1 MHNRSNRAPTWKWL
15 VAFLVALLAAI
26 AFQALMSIDSGAST
40 NAGPSPAASAKT
52 APKRYHHAQAGT
64 PVYFFKPLYA
74 DKPRSAFEYE
84 TLPSGAVR
92 FMDAYDHRE
101 YCMTQPFEMKE
112 RPLPESA
119 VKDGPA
125 DMAEKERL
133 MNEPLKYYLIT
144 SYATAKGYRYST
156 FRYAIDR
163 NGTLHF
169 DQRGSKLAI
178 SPPYI
183 IEENFVGKGNNPKIP
198 DYPPSPDRG

>member
-1 MHNRSNRAPTWKWL
+1 MKNNLADFVKRGQL
-15 VAFLVALLAAI
+15 VSLALIVPLL
-26 AFQALMSIDSGAST
+26 F
-40 NAGPSPAASAKT
+40 AASGCGKHDPASSAAGKSSK
-52 APKRYHHAQAGT
+52 ALPKRYHHAQAGT

-92 FMDAYDHRE
+92 FIDAYDHRE

-125 DMAEKERL
+125 NMAEKERA

-144 SYATAKGYRYST
+144 SYATVKGYRYST
-156 FRYAIDR
+156 FRYAIDH
-163 NGTLHF
+163 NGTVHF

-178 SPPYI
+178 PPPYI
-183 IEENFVGKGNNPKIP
+183 IEENFVGKGNHPKIP

>member
-1 MHNRSNRAPTWKWL
+1 MKNNPADFVKRGQL
-15 VAFLVALLAAI
+15 VSLALIVPLL
-26 AFQALMSIDSGAST
+26 F
-40 NAGPSPAASAKT
+40 AASGCGKHDPASSAAEKSSK
-52 APKRYHHAQAGT
+52 ALPKRYHHVQAGT
-64 PVYFFKPLYA
+64 PVYFFKPLYT

-101 YCMTQPFEMKE
+101 YRMTQPFEMKE

-125 DMAEKERL
+125 DMSEKEQA

-144 SYATAKGYRYST
+144 SYATVKGYRYST
-156 FRYAIDR
+156 FRYAIDH
-163 NGTLHF
+163 NGTVHF

-178 SPPYI
+178 PPPYI
-183 IEENFVGKGNNPKIP
+183 IEENFVGRGNHPKIP

>member
-1 MHNRSNRAPTWKWL
+1 MKN
-15 VAFLVALLAAI
+15 
-26 AFQALMSIDSGAST
+26 
-40 NAGPSPAASAKT
+40 SPADFVKRGQLVSLALIVPLLFAASGCGKRDPASSAVEKGSK
-52 APKRYHHAQAGT
+52 ALPKRYHHAQAGT

-112 RPLPESA
+112 RPLPETA

-125 DMAEKERL
+125 DMAEKERA

-144 SYATAKGYRYST
+144 SYATVKGYRYST
-156 FRYAIDR
+156 FRYAIDH
-163 NGTLHF
+163 NGTVHF

-178 SPPYI
+178 PPPYI
-183 IEENFVGKGNNPKIP
+183 IEENFVGKGNHPKIP

>member
-1 MHNRSNRAPTWKWL
+1 MKNNPADFVKRGQL
-15 VAFLVALLAAI
+15 VSLALIVPLL
-26 AFQALMSIDSGAST
+26 F
-40 NAGPSPAASAKT
+40 AASGCGKHDPASSAAGKSSK
-52 APKRYHHAQAGT
+52 AFPKRYHHAQAGT

-92 FMDAYDHRE
+92 FIDAYDHRE

-125 DMAEKERL
+125 DMAEKERA

-144 SYATAKGYRYST
+144 SYATVKGYRYST
-156 FRYAIDR
+156 FRYAIDH
-163 NGTLHF
+163 NGTVHF

-178 SPPYI
+178 PPPYI
-183 IEENFVGKGNNPKIP
+183 IEENFVGKGNHPKIP